1 MWHGALE
8 SDGLRTA
15 VLDLAARARG
25 RAFAASGVSFAR
37 RREQRLDLLADL
49 VERHLDV
56 EALLRVAR
64 RGPGRVPVIGPHE

>member
-25 RAFAASGVSFAR
+25 RAFVASGVSFAR